1 MTNRSTLLAHRQRNS
16 GNVCAA
22 YARGL
27 VVVAMAEKI
36 QQSMKQ
42 QRIVRVCHAGVEA
55 LLNHQNTTAYIDRY
69 RCERDDE

>member
-1 MTNRSTLLAHRQRNS
+1 
-16 GNVCAA
+16 
-22 YARGL
+22 
-27 VVVAMAEKI
+27 MAEKI